1 MCHQGTWSPGFGRKM
16 TSPWNCALGKC
27 LSESLGGYLKPAA
40 LSPGSGWCSVELALN
55 SCCAYCDKIERGIE
69 RSRRHNKPVFHPAEH
84 RVPAANLDFIAPWY
98 LEWEILKLGS
108 VFAFVSL
115 LRKNK
120 ISPWTLLYLRNIFA
134 CYVFFMDNRITQDSW
149 IDICK
154 ILFSSEQGR
163 RMSWA
168 KSLELQKC
176 FFVFASF
183 AISAITTT
191 SEPNLT
197 NHSLEYNVYAAA

>member
-1 MCHQGTWSPGFGRKM
+1 MCHQQTWETRMWRIPTKWKLIS
-16 TSPWNCALGKC
+16 GKK
-27 LSESLGGYLKPAA
+27 SVRVSGGLFEA
-40 LSPGSGWCSVELALN
+40 SCIESGWEGELALN
-55 SCCAYCDKIERGIE
+55 SCCAHCDKIERGIE